1 MTWQSCS
8 RERGWALISVLW
20 SMTMLAVMAA
30 ATEQLVII
38 GHRAERR
45 AWDRLQASAVLDGAL
60 TEAVAGIENPG
71 AATRWRVDGI
81 PRRLNL
87 QGFSVTAIVQDE
99 AGRFDLNVIDGHTL
113 WRLLQNA
120 GLSSEESEVLSDSI
134 LNWRAPAGLHALKGA
149 TDDDYK
155 TAGVAYH
162 PRHGDFQS
170 VGELQLVLGMTK
182 PVFQSIRP
190 ALTVYTKH
198 MLIDPAVAPREA
210 LLALYDGNAAQADAR
225 IAQRNGAASDQE
237 AAALD
242 GPPAVVVPVAH
253 DWQGRVYDINL
264 ETLLSGRICREDV
277 IVLLTGDNRKPY
289 LILGWRV

>member
-1 MTWQSCS
+1 
-8 RERGWALISVLW
+8 
-20 SMTMLAVMAA
+20 MTMLAVMAA

-38 GHRAERR
+38 GHRSERR
-45 AWDRLQASAVLDGAL
+45 AWDRLQANALLDGAL
-60 TEAVAGIENPG
+60 TEAVAGIETPY
-71 AATRWRVDGI
+71 ASKRWRVDGI
-81 PRRLNL
+81 PQRLDL
-87 QGFSVTAIVQDE
+87 QGFQVTASVQDE

-113 WRLLQNA
+113 ARLLQNA
-120 GLSSEESEVLSDSI
+120 GLSSDKSEVLSNSI

-149 TDDDYK
+149 AADDYK
-155 TAGVAYH
+155 TAGLAYH

-170 VGELQLVLGMTK
+170 VDELQLVLGMTK

-190 ALTVYTKH
+190 ALTVYTKR

-210 LLALYDGNAAQADAR
+210 LLALYDGNAAQADAH
-225 IAQRNGAASDQE
+225 IAQRNRTASDHD

-242 GPPAVVVPVAH
+242 GPPAAVVPVPH

-264 ETLLSGRICREDV
+264 ETFLSGRIYQEDV
-277 IVLLTGDNRKPY
+277 IVLLTGDNQKPY

>member
-1 MTWQSCS
+1 MTWDSCS
-8 RERGWALISVLW
+8 RERGWALIAVLW

-45 AWDRLQASAVLDGAL
+45 AWDRLQTSAVLDGAL
-60 TEAVAGIENPG
+60 TEAVAGIENPS
-71 AATRWRVDGI
+71 AAKRWRVDGSS
-81 PRRLNL
+81 RRLDL
-87 QGFSVTAIVQDE
+87 QGFLVTASVQDE

-113 WRLLQNA
+113 RRLLQNA
-120 GLSSEESEVLSDSI
+120 GLSSDESEVLSDSI
-134 LNWRAPAGLHALKGA
+134 LNWRAPVGLHALKGA
-149 TDDDYK
+149 TDDDYR
-155 TAGVAYH
+155 TVGLAYH

-170 VGELQLVLGMTK
+170 VDELQLVLGMTK

-190 ALTVYTKH
+190 ALTVYTKR

-210 LLALYDGNAAQADAR
+210 LLALYDGNAAQADALM
-225 IAQRNGAASDQE
+225 AQRSRTASDQE
-237 AAALD
+237 GIAPD

-253 DWQGRVYDINL
+253 DWQGGVYDIDL
-264 ETLLSGRICREDV
+264 ETFLSGRLYREDV
-277 IVLLTGDNRKPY
+277 IVLLTGDNQKPY